1 MSVGTVA
8 PEFEAT
14 GPDGKPWRLSDSL
27 SKNAAV
33 LVFYR
38 GDW

>member
-1 MSVGTVA
+1 MSA
-8 PEFEAT
+8 KPAADFERNDQEGRA
-14 GPDGKPWRLSDSL
+14 WRLSDSL
-27 SKNAAV
+27 REGPTI